1 MSDQANKLTNQ
12 KVTNSV
18 ANIAILKSEI
28 DGDPLGRGYSGMDD
42 AAVAV
47 DINTDYRTKKEPIS
61 SAELLAWSASDS
73 RLQNIKNA
81 AENGATDDLKSLAQA
96 AYLIVTRDGTSLD
109 LNLADRVAMLDALVS
124 AGVLTAADRLSLDAL
139 ATVSISRAEELALG
153 LVRAG
158 TVQQA
163 RSM

>member
-1 MSDQANKLTNQ
+1 M
-12 KVTNSV
+12 

-28 DGDPLGRGYSGMDD
+28 DSDPLGRGYSGMDD
-42 AAVAV
+42 TAVAV
-47 DINTDYRTKKEPIS
+47 DVNTAYRTKKEPIS
-61 SAELLAWSASDS
+61 SAELLAWSASDA

-96 AYLIVTRDGTSLD
+96 AYLIVTRDGTTLD
-109 LNLADRVAMLDALVS
+109 LNLADRVAMLDSLVA
-124 AGVLTAADRLSLDAL
+124 AGVLTDADRTSLDAL

>member
-1 MSDQANKLTNQ
+1 
-12 KVTNSV
+12 
-18 ANIAILKSEI
+18 
-28 DGDPLGRGYSGMDD
+28 MDD
-42 AAVAV
+42 TAVAV
-47 DINTDYRTKKEPIS
+47 DLNTAYRTKKEPIS
-61 SAELLAWSASDS
+61 SAELLAWSASDA

-96 AYLIVTRDGTSLD
+96 AYLIVTRDGTTLD
-109 LNLADRVAMLDALVS
+109 LNLADRVAMLDSLVA
-124 AGVLTAADRLSLDAL
+124 AGVLTDADRTSLDAL

>member
-1 MSDQANKLTNQ
+1 M
-12 KVTNSV
+12 

-28 DGDPLGRGYSGMDD
+28 DSDPLGRGYSGMDD
-42 AAVAV
+42 TAVAV
-47 DINTDYRTKKEPIS
+47 DVNTAYRTKKEPIS
-61 SAELLAWSASDS
+61 SAELLAWSASDA

-96 AYLIVTRDGTSLD
+96 AYLIVTRDGTTLD
-109 LNLADRVAMLDALVS
+109 LNLADRVAMLDSLVA
-124 AGVLTAADRLSLDAL
+124 AGVLTAADRTSLDAL

>member
-1 MSDQANKLTNQ
+1 M
-12 KVTNSV
+12 

-28 DGDPLGRGYSGMDD
+28 EGDPLGRGYSGMND

-47 DINTDYRTKKEPIS
+47 DINTAYRTKKEPIS

-96 AYLIVTRDGTSLD
+96 AYLIVTRDGTTLD
-109 LNLADRVAMLDALVS
+109 LNLADRVAMLDALVAAS
-124 AGVLTAADRLSLDAL
+124 VLTSDDRTSLDAL
-139 ATVSISRAEELALG
+139 ATVSISRAAELKIG
-153 LVRAG
+153 QVRAG

-163 RSM
+163 RSL

>member
-1 MSDQANKLTNQ
+1 M
-12 KVTNSV
+12 

-96 AYLIVTRDGTSLD
+96 AYLIVTRDGTTLD
-109 LNLADRVAMLDALVS
+109 LNLADRVAMLDSLVA
-124 AGVLTAADRLSLDAL
+124 AGVLTADDRTSLDAL
-139 ATVSISRAEELALG
+139 ATVSISRAEELAIG
-153 LVRAG
+153 KVRAG
-158 TVQQA
+158 DVIQA
-163 RSM
+163 RI

>member
-1 MSDQANKLTNQ
+1 M
-12 KVTNSV
+12 

-28 DGDPLGRGYSGMDD
+28 DSDPLGRGYSGMDD
-42 AAVAV
+42 TAVAV
-47 DINTDYRTKKEPIS
+47 DLNTAYRTKKEPIS
-61 SAELLAWSASDS
+61 SAELLAWSASDA

-96 AYLIVTRDGTSLD
+96 AYLIVTRDGTTLD
-109 LNLADRVAMLDALVS
+109 LNLADRVAMLDSLVA
-124 AGVLTAADRLSLDAL
+124 AGVLTDADRTSLDAL

>member
-1 MSDQANKLTNQ
+1 M
-12 KVTNSV
+12 
-18 ANIAILKSEI
+18 ANIAIIKSEI
-28 DGDPLGRGYSGMDD
+28 DSDPLGRGYSGMDD
-42 AAVAV
+42 TAVAV
-47 DINTDYRTKKEPIS
+47 DLNTAYRTKKEPIS
-61 SAELLAWSASDS
+61 SAELLAWSASDA

-96 AYLIVTRDGTSLD
+96 AYLIVTRDGTTLD
-109 LNLADRVAMLDALVS
+109 LNLADRVAMLDSLVA
-124 AGVLTAADRLSLDAL
+124 AGVLTDADRTSLDAL

>member
-1 MSDQANKLTNQ
+1 M
-12 KVTNSV
+12 

-28 DGDPLGRGYSGMDD
+28 DSDPLGRGYSGMDD
-42 AAVAV
+42 TAVAV
-47 DINTDYRTKKEPIS
+47 DLNTAYRTKKEPIS
-61 SAELLAWSASDS
+61 SAELLAWSASDA

-96 AYLIVTRDGTSLD
+96 AYLIVTRDGTTLD
-109 LNLADRVAMLDALVS
+109 LNLADRVAMLDSLVA
-124 AGVLTAADRLSLDAL
+124 AGVLTAADRTSLDAL

>member
-1 MSDQANKLTNQ
+1 MN
-12 KVTNSV
+12 
-18 ANIAILKSEI
+18 
-28 DGDPLGRGYSGMDD
+28 D

-47 DINTDYRTKKEPIS
+47 DINTAYRTKKEPIS

-96 AYLIVTRDGTSLD
+96 AYLIVTRDGTTLD
-109 LNLADRVAMLDALVS
+109 LNLADRVAMLDALVAAS
-124 AGVLTAADRLSLDAL
+124 VLTSDDRTSLDAL
-139 ATVSISRAEELALG
+139 ATVSISRAAELKIG
-153 LVRAG
+153 QVRAG

-163 RSM
+163 RSL

>member
-1 MSDQANKLTNQ
+1 M
-12 KVTNSV
+12 

-28 DGDPLGRGYSGMDD
+28 DSDPLGRGYSGMDD
-42 AAVAV
+42 TAVAV
-47 DINTDYRTKKEPIS
+47 DVNTAYRTKKEPIS
-61 SAELLAWSASDS
+61 SAELLAWSASDA

-96 AYLIVTRDGTSLD
+96 AYLIVTRDGTTLD
-109 LNLADRVAMLDALVS
+109 LNLADRVAMLDSLVA
-124 AGVLTAADRLSLDAL
+124 AGVLTAADRSSLAAL